1 MLKNRLFILSQLL
14 WQILFFLTNTIWKDI
29 PKIPIWASKND
40 ILDETRWL
48 WLMDAPKSAIAYSYL
63 VVNVVYSLSIVEF
76 IVCLIY
82 IAVYSKKGW
91 KNTTAAWKIFQLTI
105 ILCGTLASLIFESTQ
120 YHQFINM
127 TDYYF
132 LRYSIVTP
140 EIFSVI
146 VIILGVFCTISRRL
160 RYKGHSEFHV

>member
-1 MLKNRLFILSQLL
+1 MMKKRLFYLSQLL
-14 WQILFFLTNTIWKDI
+14 WQVLFFLTNTIWKDI
-29 PKIPIWASKND
+29 PKIPIWASRND

-63 VVNVVYSLSIVEF
+63 VANVVYSLSIVEF
-76 IVCLIY
+76 TVCLAY
-82 IAVYSKKGW
+82 IVVYAKRNWERATVVW
-91 KNTTAAWKIFQLTI
+91 KVTQSAI
-105 ILCGTLASLIFESTQ
+105 ILCGTAVSLFFEMTK
-120 YHQFINM
+120 YHQFVNM

-146 VIILGVFCTISRRL
+146 VIILGVFCAISRRS
-160 RYKGHSEFHV
+160 RYKGHSEFHM